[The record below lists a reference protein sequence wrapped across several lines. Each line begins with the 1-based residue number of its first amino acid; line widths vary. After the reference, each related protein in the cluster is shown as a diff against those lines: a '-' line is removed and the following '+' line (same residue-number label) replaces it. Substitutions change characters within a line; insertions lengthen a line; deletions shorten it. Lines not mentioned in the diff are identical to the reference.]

1 MDKKIIYISGKVT
14 GLDYEQCYAK
24 FLANERWLQY
34 YGFEVINPM
43 KRVPKGTNWTP
54 AMLICREDVKKSD
67 ALFLISDWTDSDGA
81 EVEKQIAEWNKI
93 PVFESFYGL
102 LKQFNTNVTAS
113 KCYTCGNDAYLTET
127 VFPLCKTCIDEMEDF
142 RNSVNV
148 GVVYCKK

>member
-1 MDKKIIYISGKVT
+1 MKKKIIYISGKVT

-24 FLANERWLQY
+24 FLATERWLQY

-81 EVEKQIAEWNKI
+81 KVEKRIAEWNKI
-93 PVFESFYGL
+93 QVFESFYEL

-113 KCYTCGNDAYLTET
+113 ICYTCGHEAYLTET
-127 VFPLCKTCIDEMEDF
+127 AFPLCKTCIDEIENFIFDA
-142 RNSVNV
+142 NIIVISN
-148 GVVYCKK
+148 K